1 MFDVYGSNSQ
11 EFDQNQFVASPL
23 GDEIEGDPRYWI
35 TLIGTSHYGREVEM
49 SGFVSVE
56 REVLEAEAF
65 LASLYGHG

>member
-11 EFDQNQFVASPL
+11 EFDTNQFVASPL
-23 GDEIEGDPRYWI
+23 GDEIERNLRHWV
-35 TLIGTSHYGREVEM
+35 TLIGTSHYGLEVEM

-65 LASLYGHG
+65 LASLCEHG